1 MPHEAETRL
10 FLVVESFRHRH
21 SALMFSKY
29 ELLVFRNASIYIF
42 NRDTHEIKENC
53 CRNQVKGSYARACM
67 LFCIS
72 GGETII
78 RHSFSTCIYTHQLHF
93 LVHLFNFT
101 RDGVLKF

>member
-1 MPHEAETRL
+1 MPHEEETRL

-29 ELLVFRNASIYIF
+29 ELLVFRNASIVVTKTIFF

-93 LVHLFNFT
+93 
-101 RDGVLKF
+101 

>member
-78 RHSFSTCIYTHQLHF
+78 LIVLAPVYTLTSYIFWCTF
-93 LVHLFNFT
+93 LIL
-101 RDGVLKF
+101 LEMAC